1 MRATKGVK
9 KSRVALVRGDDRY
22 RNVSQALEEI
32 EGEIELAGK
41 QRIVVKPNFVSTRTP
56 LSATHVDAVRAVLDC
71 LRAKGVDEVTLA
83 EGPAMGSF
91 QRGLSNYGYEGLV
104 SEYGLKLV
112 DLNEDEAIE
121 VELHDR
127 QFRPMHLR
135 VARTALE
142 SDYRISVGPPKTH
155 DMSIVT
161 LSLKNW
167 AVGSLVR
174 GQKSRCH
181 QNTPAINLNL
191 YKLAYHVGPHLSVID
206 GFQAMEGNGP
216 VGGSAVDWRIAIAST
231 DFLSA
236 DSLAAQLMG
245 FRLED
250 IGYLYYC
257 QLKGLG
263 QGKLEDMELVGNAGV
278 DEVRRSF
285 APHRSYERQLNWR
298 IPNVEEYL

>member
-1 MRATKGVK
+1 MR

-22 RNVSQALEEI
+22 RNVRQALEEI
-32 EGEIELAGK
+32 EGEIDLTEK
-41 QRIVVKPNFVSTRTP
+41 RRIVVKPNFVSIRAP
-56 LSATHVDAVRAVLDC
+56 LSATHVDAVRAVLEF
-71 LRAKGVDEVTLA
+71 LKAKGADEVTLA

-91 QRGLSNYGYEGLV
+91 QSGLRNYGYEELV
-104 SEYGLKLV
+104 REYGLKLV
-112 DLNEDEAIE
+112 DLNEHEGVE
-121 VELHDR
+121 VEVYDR
-127 QFRPMHLR
+127 RLRPMRLR

-142 SDYRISVGPPKTH
+142 SDYRISVSPPKTH
-155 DMSIVT
+155 DMTIVT

-191 YKLAYHVGPHLSVID
+191 YKLAYHVAPHLSVLD
-206 GFQAMEGNGP
+206 GFRAMEGNGP
-216 VGGSAVDWRIAIAST
+216 VSGSAVDWRIAIAST
-231 DFLSA
+231 DFLAA

-245 FRLED
+245 FKLED
-250 IGYLYYC
+250 VGYLYYC

-263 QGKLEDMELVGNAGV
+263 QGKLEEMELVGNAAV
-278 DEVRRSF
+278 EEVRRSF
-285 APHRSYERQLNWR
+285 KPHRSYNRQLKWR